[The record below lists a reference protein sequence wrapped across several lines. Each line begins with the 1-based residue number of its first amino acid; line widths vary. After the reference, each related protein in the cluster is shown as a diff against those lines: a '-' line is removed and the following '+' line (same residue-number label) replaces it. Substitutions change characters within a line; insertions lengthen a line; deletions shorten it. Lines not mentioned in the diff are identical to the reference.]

1 MNFDLTDEQRMLD
14 DAFARLLADKCDF
27 ETRQKFTRAAPGF
40 DPALWEAMA
49 EMGLFALPFSEEA
62 GGLGGTAADTMLV
75 MERAG
80 RALLTGPVLD
90 TFVAAP
96 ALLSQDGSDAVLSLI
111 EEIIGGA
118 VTVAYA
124 AKDATGQKV
133 TAEAAGEGFVLS
145 GKKSLVRYGAE
156 ADLLIVSAELNGAPA
171 LFLVKSDAAGLTRTG
186 YPTQDGQRGAEVLFA
201 ATPAVQIAGDAA
213 ALIAEAEARLLA
225 AACAEAVGAM
235 QALLDQTVDYLK
247 TRVQFNVTLGSFQA
261 VQHQAAE
268 MMIATELARSMSYF
282 ASMSVSEAD
291 AEARAR
297 RLSAAKVQIN
307 RSAREVG
314 QKAVQLHGGI
324 AMTMELAAG
333 HYFKRLTMIEM
344 LFGDFDF
351 HMDRLSAL
359 GGLGE

>member
-14 DAFARLLADKCDF
+14 DAFSRLLADKCDF
-27 ETRQKFTRAAPGF
+27 ETRQKFAAAAPGY
-40 DPALWEAMA
+40 DASLWEQMA

-96 ALLSQDGSDAVLSLI
+96 VLLSQDGSEATLSLI

-118 VTVAYA
+118 VTIGYA
-124 AKDATGQKV
+124 AKDGAEPV
-133 TAEAAGEGFVLS
+133 TAVADGAGFTLS
-145 GKKSLVRYGAE
+145 GQKSLVRYGA
-156 ADLLIVSAELNGAPA
+156 DVSHLIVSAALNGAPA
-171 LFLVKSDAAGLTRTG
+171 LFLVEAASAGLTRTG
-186 YPTQDGQRGAEVLFA
+186 YPTQDGQRGAEVIFA
-201 ATPAVQIAGDAA
+201 ATPAVQIAGEAA
-213 ALIAEAEARLLA
+213 ALISKADAALLA
-225 AACAEAVGAM
+225 AVCAEAVGAM
-235 QALLDQTVDYLK
+235 TVALDLTVDYLK

-268 MMIATELARSMSYF
+268 MMIATELARSMSYY
-282 ASMSVSEAD
+282 ASMSVDEAD
-291 AEARAR
+291 EAAR
-297 RLSAAKVQIN
+297 NRKLSAAKVQIN

-314 QKAVQLHGGI
+314 QKSIQLHGGI

-351 HMDRLSAL
+351 HMDRLSAAGSL
-359 GGLGE
+359 AD